1 MRRWIAAVL
10 VALPLV
16 GSAEFWTG
24 NTLKRHLDTDAAITA
39 RGNRGSMD
47 EAFDAGGAFGFVIGV
62 HDVWVGVSVCTPT
75 GVTAGQLLEIVRLY
89 LRAVPHRLHENAE
102 VLVKEALVRAFPCP
116 QRPQSNPSRSL

>member
-1 MRRWIAAVL
+1 MKLIIAA
-10 VALPLV
+10 ALMLLST
-16 GSAEFWTG
+16 SAQPEFWSG
-24 NTLKRHLDTDAAITA
+24 NQLKQHLDTDAAITA

-116 QRPQSNPSRSL
+116 QRQQNNPSRSL